1 MHYLVG
7 SRAEIGGDPLSPRVL
22 RSLVP
27 GLDEQEAYVC
37 GPAGMTSAA
46 VRALRAAGVPQ
57 AAHPLRVVRVL
68 RERIRAMRRVILA
81 VTGTIAGLV
90 ALLSFKSH
98 VPSAPVA
105 ATTGGSGGTSASS
118 SSSSPSS
125 SGGGQTEVVPGAFP
139 QGSIAKNL
147 PAGETAVDGKV
158 ASTAYGPVQ
167 IQLIERNS
175 KIVKVAVL
183 VQPTNTLHDV
193 QIGEFAFPKLISET
207 LAAQNGKI
215 DAVSGATYT
224 SAGYIQSLQSAL
236 DKRS

>member
-1 MHYLVG
+1 
-7 SRAEIGGDPLSPRVL
+7 
-22 RSLVP
+22 
-27 GLDEQEAYVC
+27 
-37 GPAGMTSAA
+37 
-46 VRALRAAGVPQ
+46 
-57 AAHPLRVVRVL
+57 
-68 RERIRAMRRVILA
+68 MRRVILA

-105 ATTGGSGGTSASS
+105 ATTGGSGGVSS
-118 SSSSPSS
+118 SSSS
-125 SGGGQTEVVPGAFP
+125 GRGQTEVVPGAFP
-139 QGSIAKNL
+139 QGSIARNL

-158 ASTAYGPVQ
+158 ANTAYGPVQ
-167 IQLIERNS
+167 IQLIERS
-175 KIVKVAVL
+175 GKIVKVAVL

-193 QIGEFAFPKLISET
+193 QIGEFAFPKLIGET
-207 LAAQNGKI
+207 LTAQNSKI

>member
-1 MHYLVG
+1 
-7 SRAEIGGDPLSPRVL
+7 
-22 RSLVP
+22 
-27 GLDEQEAYVC
+27 
-37 GPAGMTSAA
+37 
-46 VRALRAAGVPQ
+46 
-57 AAHPLRVVRVL
+57 
-68 RERIRAMRRVILA
+68 MRRVILA

-105 ATTGGSGGTSASS
+105 ATAGGPGGASS
-118 SSSSPSS
+118 SSSSASSSSS

-167 IQLIERNS
+167 IQLIKRS
-175 KIVKVAVL
+175 GKIVKVAVL

-207 LAAQNGKI
+207 LTAQNGKI

>member
-1 MHYLVG
+1 
-7 SRAEIGGDPLSPRVL
+7 
-22 RSLVP
+22 
-27 GLDEQEAYVC
+27 
-37 GPAGMTSAA
+37 
-46 VRALRAAGVPQ
+46 
-57 AAHPLRVVRVL
+57 
-68 RERIRAMRRVILA
+68 MRRVILA

-105 ATTGGSGGTSASS
+105 ATTGGTGGTSS
-118 SSSSPSS
+118 SSSSS

-139 QGSIAKNL
+139 QGSIARNL
-147 PAGETAVDGKV
+147 PAGETAVNGKV
-158 ASTAYGPVQ
+158 ASTSYGPVQ
-167 IQLIERNS
+167 IQLIKRAG

>member
-1 MHYLVG
+1 
-7 SRAEIGGDPLSPRVL
+7 
-22 RSLVP
+22 
-27 GLDEQEAYVC
+27 
-37 GPAGMTSAA
+37 
-46 VRALRAAGVPQ
+46 
-57 AAHPLRVVRVL
+57 
-68 RERIRAMRRVILA
+68 MRRVILA

-105 ATTGGSGGTSASS
+105 ATTGGSGGTSSS
-118 SSSSPSS
+118 SSSSS

-147 PAGETAVDGKV
+147 PAGETAVNGKM
-158 ASTAYGPVQ
+158 ANTAYGPVQ
-167 IQLIERNS
+167 IQLIKRAS

>member
-1 MHYLVG
+1 
-7 SRAEIGGDPLSPRVL
+7 
-22 RSLVP
+22 
-27 GLDEQEAYVC
+27 
-37 GPAGMTSAA
+37 
-46 VRALRAAGVPQ
+46 
-57 AAHPLRVVRVL
+57 
-68 RERIRAMRRVILA
+68 MRRVILA

-98 VPSAPVA
+98 VPSAPVTV
-105 ATTGGSGGTSASS
+105 TTGGSGGTSSS
-118 SSSSPSS
+118 SSSSSSS

-147 PAGETAVDGKV
+147 PPGETSVDGKV

-167 IQLIERNS
+167 IQLIKKNS

-183 VQPTNTLHDV
+183 RQPTNTLHDV

>member
-1 MHYLVG
+1 
-7 SRAEIGGDPLSPRVL
+7 
-22 RSLVP
+22 
-27 GLDEQEAYVC
+27 
-37 GPAGMTSAA
+37 
-46 VRALRAAGVPQ
+46 
-57 AAHPLRVVRVL
+57 
-68 RERIRAMRRVILA
+68 MRRVILA
-81 VTGTIAGLV
+81 VAGTVAGLV
-90 ALLSFKSH
+90 ALLSFRSH
-98 VPSAPVA
+98 VPTAPVA
-105 ATTGGSGGTSASS
+105 ATAGGSGGTSSS
-118 SSSSPSS
+118 SSSSSS
-125 SGGGQTEVVPGAFP
+125 GGQTEVVPGAFP

-167 IQLIERNS
+167 IQLITKDS

>member
-1 MHYLVG
+1 
-7 SRAEIGGDPLSPRVL
+7 
-22 RSLVP
+22 
-27 GLDEQEAYVC
+27 
-37 GPAGMTSAA
+37 
-46 VRALRAAGVPQ
+46 
-57 AAHPLRVVRVL
+57 
-68 RERIRAMRRVILA
+68 MRRVILA

-105 ATTGGSGGTSASS
+105 ATAGGTGGTSS
-118 SSSSPSS
+118 SSSSS

-139 QGSIAKNL
+139 QGSIARNL

-158 ASTAYGPVQ
+158 ASTSYGPVQ
-167 IQLIERNS
+167 IQLIKRAG

>member
-1 MHYLVG
+1 
-7 SRAEIGGDPLSPRVL
+7 
-22 RSLVP
+22 
-27 GLDEQEAYVC
+27 
-37 GPAGMTSAA
+37 
-46 VRALRAAGVPQ
+46 
-57 AAHPLRVVRVL
+57 
-68 RERIRAMRRVILA
+68 MRRVILA

-98 VPSAPVA
+98 VPSDPVA
-105 ATTGGSGGTSASS
+105 ATAGGSGGTSASTS
-118 SSSSPSS
+118 SSSS

-158 ASTAYGPVQ
+158 ASTSYGPVQ
-167 IQLIERNS
+167 IQLIKRNG

-183 VQPTNTLHDV
+183 MQPTNTLNDV
-193 QIGEFAFPKLISET
+193 QIGKFAFPKLISET

-224 SAGYIQSLQSAL
+224 SAGYVQSLQSAL

>member
-1 MHYLVG
+1 
-7 SRAEIGGDPLSPRVL
+7 
-22 RSLVP
+22 
-27 GLDEQEAYVC
+27 
-37 GPAGMTSAA
+37 
-46 VRALRAAGVPQ
+46 
-57 AAHPLRVVRVL
+57 
-68 RERIRAMRRVILA
+68 MRRVILA

-105 ATTGGSGGTSASS
+105 ATTGTGGTSTSS
-118 SSSSPSS
+118 TSPSS

-147 PAGETAVDGKV
+147 PAGETAVNGKV
-158 ASTAYGPVQ
+158 ASTSYGPVQ
-167 IQLIERNS
+167 IQLIKRNG

-183 VQPTNTLHDV
+183 MQPTNTLNDV
-193 QIGEFAFPKLISET
+193 QIGKFAFPKLISET
-207 LAAQNGKI
+207 LTAQDAKI

-224 SAGYIQSLQSAL
+224 SAGYVQSLQSAL

>member
-1 MHYLVG
+1 
-7 SRAEIGGDPLSPRVL
+7 
-22 RSLVP
+22 
-27 GLDEQEAYVC
+27 
-37 GPAGMTSAA
+37 
-46 VRALRAAGVPQ
+46 
-57 AAHPLRVVRVL
+57 
-68 RERIRAMRRVILA
+68 MRRVILA

-105 ATTGGSGGTSASS
+105 ATTGGSGGAASS
-118 SSSSPSS
+118 SSSPS

-139 QGSIAKNL
+139 QGSIARNL

-167 IQLIERNS
+167 IQLIKRAG
-175 KIVKVAVL
+175 KVVKVAVL

-207 LAAQNGKI
+207 LAAQNAKI

>member
-1 MHYLVG
+1 
-7 SRAEIGGDPLSPRVL
+7 
-22 RSLVP
+22 
-27 GLDEQEAYVC
+27 
-37 GPAGMTSAA
+37 
-46 VRALRAAGVPQ
+46 
-57 AAHPLRVVRVL
+57 
-68 RERIRAMRRVILA
+68 MRRVILA

-105 ATTGGSGGTSASS
+105 VTTGGSGGASS
-118 SSSSPSS
+118 SSSPSSSS

-158 ASTAYGPVQ
+158 ASTSYGPVQ
-167 IQLIERNS
+167 IQLIERS
-175 KIVKVAVL
+175 GKIVKVAVL

-207 LAAQNGKI
+207 LAAQSSKI

-224 SAGYIQSLQSAL
+224 SAGYIKSLQSAL

>member
-1 MHYLVG
+1 
-7 SRAEIGGDPLSPRVL
+7 
-22 RSLVP
+22 
-27 GLDEQEAYVC
+27 
-37 GPAGMTSAA
+37 
-46 VRALRAAGVPQ
+46 
-57 AAHPLRVVRVL
+57 
-68 RERIRAMRRVILA
+68 MRRVILA
-81 VTGTIAGLV
+81 VAGTVAGLV
-90 ALLSFKSH
+90 ALLSFRSH
-98 VPSAPVA
+98 VPTAPVA
-105 ATTGGSGGTSASS
+105 ATAGGSGGTSSS
-118 SSSSPSS
+118 SSSSSSS

-167 IQLIERNS
+167 IQLITKDS

-207 LAAQNGKI
+207 LAAQNGKV